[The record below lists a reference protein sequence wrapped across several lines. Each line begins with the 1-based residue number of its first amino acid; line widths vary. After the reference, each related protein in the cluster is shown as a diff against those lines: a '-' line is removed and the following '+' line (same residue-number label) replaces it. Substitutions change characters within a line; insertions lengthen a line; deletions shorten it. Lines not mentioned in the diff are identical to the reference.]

1 MNVNKII
8 KTRLH
13 LLKNSNYD
21 FKSIFEIIHSDKEL
35 IFCEKTDGFR
45 IKKTTYNECYI
56 YSYKMGTY
64 LKSLINTESEYVG
77 LMMEN
82 SLEFI
87 TALYGILMNNKK
99 PVLLNVRLGNTLI
112 NQIIERLNIQNIVC
126 DNDYN
131 IIGNKINVSNF
142 NYESVSNFN
151 KDEFIWA
158 NEIALCTSA
167 TSLNVK
173 ICVYDG
179 KAICTQITNSDLICK
194 KNKIIKTH
202 YHGYLKQLAFLPFY
216 HIFGLMA
223 SYFWFAFFGR
233 CFVFLKDLSSDT
245 ILKTIKKH
253 EVTHIFAVPMLW
265 HTVHKTLIREINK
278 QDEKTKNKFY
288 KGLKLSIKLQS
299 VFPKLGLK
307 LSKKLFKEVR
317 VKVFGESVQFMISGG
332 SYLSYDASYVI
343 NGIGY
348 PLFNGYGMTE
358 IGITSVELSYNA
370 STRIK
375 RFIGKPFETVK
386 YKINDESQ
394 LLVKS
399 DGICKKIITKDNVV
413 EINHNEY
420 FNTFD
425 IVKQDKKSNYLIEGR
440 TDDVVLTPSG
450 EKINP
455 DVIEAIINLPSVERF
470 SLLGLVEDNLN
481 YLTLVLELNKSLS
494 EIRINQINKEVKATL
509 DSLRI
514 KNFIVDKVFYTFD
527 KIISPTAVKVSRKL
541 LIKWINEEKVKLH
554 LFSELKVIKHDDINE
569 ITLKL
574 IDEVKVIFDELLNYN
589 GDIDVNAHF
598 ILDLGGTSL
607 EYLTLLVKLEEKYDI
622 KFNESTEPFYTVLQF
637 VNYIVGKIN

>member
-1 MNVNKII
+1 MNINKIV
-8 KTRLH
+8 KTRLN

-21 FKSIFEIIHSDKEL
+21 FKSIFEIIHSDKDL

-56 YSYKMGTY
+56 YSYKMATY
-64 LKSLINTESEYVG
+64 LKGLLNDDSEYVG

-82 SLEFI
+82 RLEFI
-87 TALYGILMNNKK
+87 TSLYGILMNNKK
-99 PVLLNVRLGNTLI
+99 PVLLNVRLGSKLI
-112 NQIIERLNIQNIVC
+112 NEIIERLQIKDIVC
-126 DNDYN
+126 DNDYD
-131 IIGNKINVSNF
+131 ILGNKINVSNF
-142 NYESVSNFN
+142 DYDSIVNFN
-151 KDEFIWA
+151 KEEFIWA

-173 ICVYDG
+173 ICIYDG

-194 KNKIIKTH
+194 RNKDIKNH

-245 ILKTIKKH
+245 IIRTIKKH

-278 QDEKTKNKFY
+278 QDEKTINKFY
-288 KGLKLSIKLQS
+288 KGLKLSNKLQS
-299 VFPKLGLK
+299 IFPRLGLK
-307 LSKKLFKEVR
+307 ITKKLFKEVR
-317 VKVFGESVQFMISGG
+317 TKVFGESVQFMISGG
-332 SYLSYDASYVI
+332 SYLSHDASYVI

-370 STRIK
+370 NTRIK
-375 RFIGKPFETVK
+375 RFIGRPFETVE
-386 YKINDESQ
+386 YKINEDSQ

-399 DGICKKIITKDNVV
+399 DGICSKIITKDNLI
-413 EINHNEY
+413 EINHREY

-425 IVKQDKKSNYLIEGR
+425 IVKKDKNGNYIIEGR
-440 TDDVVLTPSG
+440 TDDVVLTSNG

-470 SLLGLVEDNLN
+470 SLLGLEENNLN
-481 YLTLVLELNKSLS
+481 YLTLVLELNNSLS
-494 EIRINQINKEVKATL
+494 EIRINQINKEVKEVL
-509 DSLRI
+509 DNLRANNYNI
-514 KNFIVDKVFYTFD
+514 DKVYYTFD
-527 KIISPTAVKVSRKL
+527 RIISLTAVKVSRKL
-541 LIKWINEEKVKLH
+541 LTRWINEGIVNLH
-554 LFSELKVIKHDDINE
+554 PFSDLKVIKLDDINE
-569 ITLKL
+569 VTLKI
-574 IDEVKVIFDELLNYN
+574 IDEVKTIFKELLNSN
-589 GDIDVNAHF
+589 DDIDINAHF
-598 ILDLGGTSL
+598 ILDLGATSL
-607 EYLTLLVKLEEKYDI
+607 DYLTLLVKLEEKYDI
-622 KFNESTEPFYTVLQF
+622 KFNNNIEPNYTILQF
-637 VNYIVGKIN
+637 ATYIVGKIN